1 MRGFR
6 RLPLLV
12 RNLIG
17 GAIMAALAVIF
28 HLTGLGTQD
37 EASSISL
44 IGRIGFLFALS
55 LTVGVHLE
63 SLTVEA
69 HLRGTSRWWRLRYG
83 AAMALFW
90 FLAMVLFQDLVF
102 RDALALW
109 IVSIGFG
116 AFMAWFY
123 RTGQFEPDTASF
135 VTDPDPFD
143 ARWFDLT
150 SRFASVLIL
159 VIALVFILFGLPSRE
174 RPDEVFLFILILSSL
189 GGHRYFIAS
198 GVTRRSYAA
207 LSTIALLVGL
217 FG

>member
-6 RLPLLV
+6 RLPLRV
-12 RNLIG
+12 RVLIL
-17 GAIMAALAVIF
+17 GAIMSAAAVIY
-28 HLTGLGTQD
+28 HLTGLGAQD

-69 HLRGTSRWWRLRYG
+69 HLRGTGPWWRLRYG

-90 FLAMVLFQDLVF
+90 FLAVVLLQDIAFQ
-102 RDALALW
+102 DALALW
-109 IVSIGFG
+109 IASIGFG
-116 AFMAWFY
+116 AAMTWFS
-123 RTGQFEPDTASF
+123 RMERFEPDTASF

-150 SRFASVLIL
+150 SRFTPVAMMA
-159 VIALVFILFGLPSRE
+159 IALALILFGVPGREGNDRLP
-174 RPDEVFLFILILSSL
+174 VFFLILGSFNLHSYGMASASSR
-189 GGHRYFIAS
+189 HIH
-198 GVTRRSYAA
+198 GV
-207 LSTIALLVGL
+207 LSTIAVLVGL
-217 FG
+217 WA